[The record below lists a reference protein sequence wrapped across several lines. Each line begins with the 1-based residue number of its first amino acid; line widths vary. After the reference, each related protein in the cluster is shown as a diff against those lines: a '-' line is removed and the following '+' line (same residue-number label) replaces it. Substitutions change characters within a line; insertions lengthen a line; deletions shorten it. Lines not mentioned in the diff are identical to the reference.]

1 MADIKVSAL
10 PAGNATPTGVL
21 PVVNNGVT
29 QKVTVKSIVDLATAS
44 MPSGTVDTTAT
55 GPITGI
61 TVSPNLS
68 IQQWSEEMA
77 LKAAFKD
84 TPVTFTRV
92 DIAGPGDLGDFGG
105 GAGWLSSTSA
115 VFGTLLY
122 GSGGPIRAGGA
133 QGYELPTPTQQ
144 GYLRA
149 DLDPNSGWYF
159 AEPVIVSDTEPP
171 KPPGDPALP
180 TLWIDPTGTA
190 PPDPTTSFSN
200 ANPPVYADPAVTEQ
214 PNGLPIGLSAD
225 GLEIHQPYMVG
236 GVPVLVG
243 GKTYLLPLIEAP
255 ASALPM
261 TPLFSFD
268 DQPTTQQLDGTWIGL
283 TPDGQFVYQPQMVGG
298 IPVVVGGKTF
308 LLPLVER

>member
-1 MADIKVSAL
+1 MADAVELRVWNGTAWAPL
-10 PAGNATPTGVL
+10 AGV
-21 PVVNNGVT
+21 
-29 QKVTVKSIVDLATAS
+29 
-44 MPSGTVDTTAT
+44 
-55 GPITGI
+55 
-61 TVSPNLS
+61 
-68 IQQWSEEMA
+68 
-77 LKAAFKD
+77 
-84 TPVTFTRV
+84 
-92 DIAGPGDLGDFGG
+92 G
-105 GAGWLSSTSA
+105 GASEPQ
-115 VFGTLLY
+115 VF
-122 GSGGPIRAGGA
+122 
-133 QGYELPTPTQQ
+133 
-144 GYLRA
+144 
-149 DLDPNSGWYF
+149 
-159 AEPVIVSDTEPP
+159 VSDVEPA
-171 KPPGDPALP
+171 PPGVDAI
-180 TLWIDPTGTA
+180 WIDPTGTA

-243 GKTYLLPLIEAP
+243 GKAYLLPLVEAP